1 MANKKLETLT
11 IGMAVY
17 EDYDGVFFTTQALRY
32 YHQDVNRE
40 RIKFLVVD
48 NSPDSK
54 HSPCIKDFVEKSV
67 KGKYIAAGGVRG
79 NAAAKNLVFEHAD
92 TELVLCVDSHVLLEP
107 GGLRAL
113 IDYYDNN
120 PDSLDLIQGP
130 LLYDDIYSNQV
141 FSHFKPEWGSGMYG
155 RWDIDER
162 AKDRS
167 APPFEIDAQGCGLLS
182 CRKAAWPGFNSQFVG
197 FAVEEFYIHQKFRNA
212 GRKCLC
218 LPALR
223 WIHRF
228 DRPEGTKY
236 RNIWEER
243 LRNYLIGWLEVGL
256 PIEGI
261 TDHFTEI
268 LGEEKVRGVLL
279 SMVKELQG

>member
-1 MANKKLETLT
+1 
-11 IGMAVY
+11 MAVY
-17 EDYDGVFFTTQALRY
+17 EDYDGVFFTIQALRY

-48 NSPDSK
+48 NCVGGK
-54 HSPCIKDFVEKSV
+54 HSQAIQKFVEGSV
-67 KGKYIAAGGVRG
+67 KGKYINTDAVKGTAVRD
-79 NAAAKNLVFEHAD
+79 LIFEEAD
-92 TELVLCVDSHVLLEP
+92 TELVMCVDSHVLLEP

-130 LLYDDIYSNQV
+130 LLYDDIYSNQI

-162 AKDRS
+162 AKDRF
-167 APPFEIDAQGCGLLS
+167 APPFEIPAQGLGLFS
-182 CRKAAWPGFNSQFVG
+182 CRKAAWLGFNRRFSG
-197 FAVEEFYIHQKFRNA
+197 FGGEEYYIHQKFRNA

-236 RNIWEER
+236 RNVWEDR
-243 LRNYLIGWLEVGL
+243 LRNYLIGWREVGL
-256 PIEGI
+256 PLEDVV
-261 TDHFTEI
+261 THFTGI

-279 SMVKELQG
+279 SMVKELQE